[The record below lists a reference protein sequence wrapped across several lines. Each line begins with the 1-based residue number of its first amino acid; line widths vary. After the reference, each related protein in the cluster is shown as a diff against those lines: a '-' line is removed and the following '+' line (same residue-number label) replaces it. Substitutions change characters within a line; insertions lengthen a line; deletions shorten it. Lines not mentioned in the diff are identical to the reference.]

1 MTKEKKFKA
10 VEGYKVEIEK
20 GTDLIL
26 NCRDGKKVDIDVCGF
41 GQYKTFLQNIDLD
54 NFICDLKALDM
65 SLLISPK
72 KKPTYR
78 LLEWDTG
85 DRLTISQNG
94 WMLRFDTDRSHIQA
108 FIDCA
113 SEFLDKVKEHQDAQ
127 AA

>member
-1 MTKEKKFKA
+1 MKQVKKFKP

-54 NFICDLKALDM
+54 DFICDVKALIM

-72 KKPTYR
+72 RPTYR
-78 LLEWDTG
+78 LIEWDES
-85 DRLTISQNG
+85 DRLTIRQMG
-94 WMLRFDTDRSHIQA
+94 WMLRFDTDRSQIQA

-113 SEFLDKVKEHQDAQ
+113 SEFLDKVKEHKDAQ